1 MIIRQACCP
10 LLVYHSIS
18 HMSIESFIIVL
29 KKLTKRCF
37 MVLMLN
43 ENIKRLRMA
52 RGLNQ
57 VEFARV
63 MGVSK
68 QCVSNWEND
77 NVMPSIEMLIKIA
90 DFFNVTTDYILGR
103 NERTYIDVT
112 GLSDE
117 QISHIS
123 LIVSDISQHI

>member
-1 MIIRQACCP
+1 
-10 LLVYHSIS
+10 
-18 HMSIESFIIVL
+18 
-29 KKLTKRCF
+29 

-103 NERTYIDVT
+103 SERTYIDVT

-123 LIVSDISQHI
+123 LIVSDISQLI

>member
-1 MIIRQACCP
+1 M
-10 LLVYHSIS
+10 
-18 HMSIESFIIVL
+18 
-29 KKLTKRCF
+29 
-37 MVLMLN
+37 LMLN

-103 NERTYIDVT
+103 NEKVYIDAS

-123 LIVSDISQHI
+123 LIVTDLAKLN

>member
-1 MIIRQACCP
+1 
-10 LLVYHSIS
+10 
-18 HMSIESFIIVL
+18 
-29 KKLTKRCF
+29 

-77 NVMPSIEMLIKIA
+77 NVLPSIEMLVKLA
-90 DFFNVTTDYILGR
+90 DFFHVSTDYLLGR
-103 NERTYIDVT
+103 ENAHTLDVSKLT
-112 GLSDE
+112 EE
-117 QISHIS
+117 QCAH
-123 LIVSDISQHI
+123 LRLLVQDLEKTHPTVIVYAKEQGPQDRS

>member
-1 MIIRQACCP
+1 MILA
-10 LLVYHSIS
+10 
-18 HMSIESFIIVL
+18 
-29 KKLTKRCF
+29 
-37 MVLMLN
+37 LN
-43 ENIKRLRMA
+43 ENIKRLRLA

-57 VEFARV
+57 VEFAKA

-77 NVMPSIEMLIKIA
+77 NVMPSVEMLIKIA

-123 LIVSDISQHI
+123 LIVSDMSKFN

>member
-1 MIIRQACCP
+1 
-10 LLVYHSIS
+10 
-18 HMSIESFIIVL
+18 
-29 KKLTKRCF
+29 

-77 NVMPSIEMLIKIA
+77 NVMPSIEMLVKIA

-123 LIVSDISQHI
+123 LIVSDISQLI